1 MGRRKKVSTIQPL
14 LLTIP
19 DVAIRLGVCR
29 ATVYNLIY
37 RHSLPYVML
46 GGARRVHPD
55 SLEKW
60 LRQHEE
66 QLVG

>member
-1 MGRRKKVSTIQPL
+1 MAWRKKLSTVQPL

-19 DVAIRLGVCR
+19 DVAVRLGVCR
-29 ATVYNLIY
+29 ATVYNLIS
-37 RHSLPYVML
+37 RQSLPYVML

-60 LRQHEE
+60 LRQHEQ
-66 QLVG
+66 QLAG

>member
-1 MGRRKKVSTIQPL
+1 MGRRKRLSTVQPL

-29 ATVYNLIY
+29 ATVYSLIS
-37 RHSLPYVML
+37 RESLPYVML

-60 LRQHEE
+60 LRQHEQ

>member
-1 MGRRKKVSTIQPL
+1 
-14 LLTIP
+14 LTIP

-29 ATVYNLIY
+29 ATVYNLIS
-37 RHSLPYVML
+37 RQSLPYVML

-60 LRQHEE
+60 LRQCE
-66 QLVG
+66 QQMAG